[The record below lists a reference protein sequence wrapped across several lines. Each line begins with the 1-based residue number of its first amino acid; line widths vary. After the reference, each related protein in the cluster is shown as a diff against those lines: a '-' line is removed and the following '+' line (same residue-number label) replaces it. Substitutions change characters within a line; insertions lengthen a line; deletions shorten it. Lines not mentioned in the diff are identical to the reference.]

1 MIDYRCMMKEGAFYH
16 VYNRGNAG
24 TNLFYNKGN
33 YEFFLHRYNEYLSPH
48 VDTFAFCLLP
58 NHFHLLVRVKERN
71 VRGDTF
77 SGKDV
82 PHFETALP
90 LQAKDLPVFE
100 NLAGLKT
107 ITTQAFSN
115 FFNSYSKAINKQQ
128 NRHGSL
134 FEKPFRRKHVTDT
147 RYLANLVFYIHAN
160 PQLHGIADDFRMY
173 PWSSYER
180 MLRTVPSKLQKE
192 EVLQW
197 FSSADNYIAYH
208 GQKIEI
214 AMIQELMIE

>member
-1 MIDYRCMMKEGAFYH
+1 MIDYRCMMTEGAFYH

-33 YEFFLHRYNEYLSPH
+33 YEFFLRRYSEYLSPH
-48 VDTFAFCLLP
+48 LDTFAYCLLP
-58 NHFHLLVRVKERN
+58 NHFHMLVRVKERN
-71 VRGDTF
+71 VVASSERGDTF
-77 SGKDV
+77 PKG
-82 PHFETALP
+82 
-90 LQAKDLPVFE
+90 AKDLPGFE

-107 ITTQAFSN
+107 NTSQAFSN

-134 FEKPFRRKHVTDT
+134 FEKPFRRKHVTNT

-160 PQLHGIADDFRMY
+160 PQLHGIVDDFRMY